1 MAEAAATNHR
11 LVAETGDGGRS
22 DFNGCEDLWW
32 MADEGGPRPVL
43 VHRIPYDKSIAQHVG
58 SQMVNPLVA
67 AEQGYAVVGN
77 HGHAVRGVCDLSQSC
92 HPPLPC

>member
-1 MAEAAATNHR
+1 M
-11 LVAETGDGGRS
+11 
-22 DFNGCEDLWW
+22 
-32 MADEGGPRPVL
+32 L

-67 AEQGYAVVGN
+67 AEQGYAVVVGN

-92 HPPLPC
+92 HRPVAPPRQSGQQCIGQNILVDLFCLFLWGRPALPC